1 MKNNFL
7 QNHKMKNT
15 TQITK
20 DRATRTTLN
29 PIVSNRQAIIAQ
41 LMTPVLL
48 LLLQTT
54 VIRHDCGKDGEVL
67 ATSDKWNKSVVIW

>member
-1 MKNNFL
+1 
-7 QNHKMKNT
+7 MKNT

-20 DRATRTTLN
+20 DRATRTTLKLLL
-29 PIVSNRQAIIAQ
+29 SNGYAVIAQ

-48 LLLQTT
+48 LLLQAT
-54 VIRHDCGKDGEVL
+54 VIRHDCVKDREVL